1 MISSAP
7 PPLLFFGTQCT
18 SGIKDIV
25 VRQDVMNS
33 HRLDLHEDE
42 QLNWVAGKS
51 ELGGRRLGSE
61 QAFVIFLATFM

>member
-1 MISSAP
+1 
-7 PPLLFFGTQCT
+7 
-18 SGIKDIV
+18 
-25 VRQDVMNS
+25 MNS

-51 ELGGRRLGSE
+51 ELGRRRLGSE